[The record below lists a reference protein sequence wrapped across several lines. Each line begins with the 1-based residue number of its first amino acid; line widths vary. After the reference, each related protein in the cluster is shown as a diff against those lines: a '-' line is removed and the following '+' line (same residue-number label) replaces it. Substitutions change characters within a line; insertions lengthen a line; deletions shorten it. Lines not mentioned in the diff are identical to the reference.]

1 MSGEFSKDH
10 GRGHT
15 MLVMYLYLS
24 SGIPDGAMHVDETEF
39 HISHRFSHLSNVA
52 VHYTC
57 ACVTVLG
64 YYYNRLVFC

>member
-39 HISHRFSHLSNVA
+39 HISHRFSHLSNVGR
-52 VHYTC
+52 
-57 ACVTVLG
+57 LG
-64 YYYNRLVFC
+64 CPLYMCMCDIVGLL